1 MGYACHCGH
10 DQVYLQERWAVPHAE
25 LASAKGCK
33 PGPSGGVETADT
45 AEAQGAAKRYLPFST
60 GIPSCSTLFSSCC
73 AHHAGAASFDMAGNQ
88 VA

>member
-1 MGYACHCGH
+1 M
-10 DQVYLQERWAVPHAE
+10 PHAE

-33 PGPSGGVETADT
+33 PGPSGGVETADV

-73 AHHAGAASFDMAGNQ
+73 AHHAGIASFDLAGNQ
-88 VA
+88 VALDSCNVRVMALRLR